1 MPDKIDLVKYS
12 SEFFTLQSSND
23 KKKNAAALIS
33 KLVLDLCGNVKS
45 VIDVGCGVGVWPLAF
60 LEHGVPLVQGVD
72 GSYVEK
78 DLRLLGERNFIER
91 DLSQRINI
99 DNTYDLACSLEVAEH
114 LPPER
119 AGTFVEDLTK
129 LAPVVLFSAAIPG
142 QGGDNHV
149 NEMWQHHWARLFAKN
164 GFRAVDYVRPMI
176 WSMVELQTC
185 YRQNILLY
193 VHDDVLKSHPGFKSA
208 REKTNDNMLA
218 LVHPRT
224 LFRLEKK
231 WGKK

>member
-1 MPDKIDLVKYS
+1 M
-12 SEFFTLQSSND
+12 
-23 KKKNAAALIS
+23 
-33 KLVLDLCGNVKS
+33 
-45 VIDVGCGVGVWPLAF
+45 
-60 LEHGVPLVQGVD
+60 HGVD
-72 GSYVEK
+72 GSYVGK
-78 DLRLLGERNFIER
+78 TCGSWAANFIER
-91 DLSQRINI
+91 DLSQRITI
-99 DNTYDLACSLEVAEH
+99 DSKYDLACCLEVAEH

-119 AGTFVEDLTK
+119 AGSFVEDLTK

-193 VHDDVLKSHPGFKSA
+193 VHDDILKSHPVSSLLVKNKRQHA
-208 REKTNDNMLA
+208 RA
-218 LVHPRT
+218 RAPRT

-231 WGKK
+231 WERNKRLQNNPYTA